1 MDKRKLDEWIL
12 HLIEIENE
20 NSFEIEILKE
30 FDLLTKDV
38 VSLINSFSFIT
49 TKAVLLDLID
59 EISLLIENFNNKCNE
74 KLDIYT
80 KDVIE
85 RESDWLLEFCKS
97 LGLSIVIPKLVN
109 SKLKFFSFASDMT
122 YTDFVE
128 STTSDLIKKITSALK
143 ISLLTKLD
151 NSHNSEV
158 IQSKVNTARKH
169 FETDLSTFKTGI
181 HRLTDFLILRHNNQ
195 KVVYS
200 AILDTSVC
208 LVCANN
214 NGVVFDIDKAPILPI
229 HRNCRCSLIPFGSN
243 EEPVDMPSFEDW
255 IKDLPD
261 EEKKK
266 VLGKTRFNLYKQGI
280 SAKSFVKNNLIVK
293 LSDLK

>member
-30 FDLLTKDV
+30 FDLLTKDI

-128 STTSDLIKKITSALK
+128 STTSDLIKKITSAVK
-143 ISLLTKLD
+143 ISLLT
-151 NSHNSEV
+151 
-158 IQSKVNTARKH
+158 
-169 FETDLSTFKTGI
+169 
-181 HRLTDFLILRHNNQ
+181 
-195 KVVYS
+195 
-200 AILDTSVC
+200 
-208 LVCANN
+208 
-214 NGVVFDIDKAPILPI
+214 
-229 HRNCRCSLIPFGSN
+229 
-243 EEPVDMPSFEDW
+243 
-255 IKDLPD
+255 
-261 EEKKK
+261 
-266 VLGKTRFNLYKQGI
+266 
-280 SAKSFVKNNLIVK
+280 
-293 LSDLK
+293 